1 MLHLMRLMFLR
12 PLLFSM
18 LSLLV
23 LPEVQGQVPAFIS
36 RYVSQLVNDT
46 SDISRP
52 QFLVY
57 PTLAYAPETSWE
69 FGLSSLYVYYARR
82 DTTNRLS
89 EINGFTFITL
99 ENQYGIWFDHALYGH
114 RNQWFLL
121 GRLRFQSFPL
131 LYYGIG
137 PNTPS
142 DYLARVDAKQ
152 IQIKERVLRKLTNN
166 VYLGLEGDYQ
176 RLSSVA
182 FVPNTTETLDLPV
195 GAGGSSNL
203 GLGVG
208 LLYDN
213 RHNILNVRRG
223 LFSELAFLRYS
234 NRWGSDHAFST
245 VISDTRLY
253 RPVNRRDVLAAQLLG
268 QFNKGDIPF
277 NQMALLGGES
287 LMRGYYTG
295 RYRDNNLVAGQLEYR
310 FLPLPLGFTN
320 RLGAAVFG
328 GAGTVFPTLTEL
340 AARDFVWSA
349 GGGLRFL
356 LFPRKDIFTRL
367 DVAFTEEGSGFYLF
381 IGEAF

>member
-1 MLHLMRLMFLR
+1 MLHLKRLMFLR
-12 PLLFSM
+12 LLLFSM
-18 LSLLV
+18 LSLWL
-23 LPEVQGQVPAFIS
+23 LPDVQGQMPAFIS
-36 RYVSQLVNDT
+36 RYIQQLVNDT

-114 RNQWFLL
+114 RNHWFLL

-142 DYLARVDAKQ
+142 DYLARVDANQ
-152 IQIKERVLRKLTNN
+152 IQIKERVLRKLTKN
-166 VYLGLEGDYQ
+166 VYLGLEGEYQ
-176 RLSSVA
+176 RLSSVQ
-182 FVPNTTETLDLPV
+182 FVPGSEKPLLLPP
-195 GAGGSSNL
+195 GAGGSANL
-203 GLGVG
+203 GLGLG
-208 LLYDN
+208 LLYDS

-223 LFSELAFLRYS
+223 FFSELALLRYS
-234 NRWGSDHAFST
+234 SRWGSDHAFST

-253 RPVNRRDVLAAQLLG
+253 RPVNKRDVLAAQLMG

-295 RYRDNNLVAGQLEYR
+295 RYRDNNLLAGQLEYR

-328 GAGTVFPTLTEL
+328 GAGTVFPAFAEL
-340 AARDFVWSA
+340 DARDVVWSA

-356 LFPRKDIFTRL
+356 LFPKKDIFTRL
-367 DVAFTEEGSGFYLF
+367 DIAFTEEGSGFYLF